1 MGQFRENDPNS
12 GRTKVDEYCQ
22 FLQIKLFHD
31 TTQLHSSDDEV
42 EPNEEEGEQQ
52 IEIVSDKMEK
62 ELSMVD
68 LLQSS
73 KCKIEQ
79 KIFLINDGNNHT
91 EKRYV

>member
-1 MGQFRENDPNS
+1 MEQFREKDQNS
-12 GRTKVDEYCQ
+12 RRTTVDEYCQ

-31 TTQLHSSDDEV
+31 TTQLHSSVDEV
-42 EPNEEEGEQQ
+42 EPNEEDGEQQ
-52 IEIVSDKMEK
+52 IEIEKDILEK

-79 KIFLINDGNNHT
+79 KIFLINDGKNHT